1 MINPLDELSDIY
13 LGQISEAD
21 NSPEAIKARVMQ
33 HVRAIR
39 YRARKEGDQL
49 NKAYNDYMA
58 GQAGISATEKSMV
71 KERLGLTGGSEHQEG
86 MAYGMY
92 KGSGKPAGVMKD
104 YLDKKAK
111 KLEKEKEKQKPEYK
125 NNPAF
130 GDPSHHSN
138 RKTRTEAKQ
147 EGGYISNAAKA
158 EVRNERRFGKK
169 GSATPT
175 GTFGQGTSEK
185 AKLAVK
191 RGEEHKARRGVKTK
205 PTVTIDKPDRLVS
218 LRVSKEGYYDWR
230 QELSEYSGSMP
241 VKVSDAE
248 KRITEKK
255 VKNKV
260 TVNPAQGQAE
270 SFAKELG
277 GQLLE
282 ACEVFQMFELD
293 NGQIQLLEVKDKK
306 GKGSGTKDACYHKVK
321 SRYSVW
327 PSAYASGAL
336 VKCRRVGADNWGNST
351 KKEDVQWKDIQY
363 KAKSGESTFLSDL
376 DGNISFEIVDV
387 IVPAVKEA
395 KVDKGRSDYGK
406 ASIRNYRRMGPGH
419 DEPGMFD
426 PEGKRG
432 KTIDKRREEH
442 KARRGVKGAKVPAY
456 KVEEVEVAEDYETKK
471 KEEIMGAL
479 KKRDLKQKVK
489 EKIAA
494 DIIKRKGDVSK
505 SDDRY
510 AYESVEQI
518 DELSNTTTANYLYH
532 ARVDK
537 GYVHGGKMG
546 KYQKAR
552 DKGIKR
558 AEKKLGKKVSDR
570 LRYVADYD
578 TRTMRDDPN
587 TSEYP
592 RKFKVKEEVVS
603 EGPLG
608 AIAGGVLGGAV
619 GGPAGAIAGAAL
631 GSKVDVLGGGKK
643 KTKATKP
650 TPAPKPAPKPNVD
663 AEKAKK
669 AKRARLVKI
678 MDKERLNKEGYSNWR
693 DTLDEKCWA
702 GYEKK
707 GMKTMFGKRYPNCV
721 KKKTNSEEVEFQEKL
736 DLKKADMGDV
746 VKDFY
751 KSDAPQFKGR
761 SKEKRREMAIAAK
774 LTAERGKLPEEVV
787 TEVSKK
793 TLGSYVK
800 KAATEI
806 GTSAMKGDYKKMQKR
821 HKGVLDASDK
831 LTKEEVG
838 LSTSVKATKAKEE
851 AMLRKKEQ
859 EAVAKKKMKEEV
871 VTELNRFE
879 KEKGVDTKTGK
890 PVTKGGTAKS
900 DKAFQFVMKKFG
912 KQRVGANQP
921 KKVRGAKNPNETSP
935 TKQKLARMKA
945 AKASSRAFE
954 TRAKKAGYK
963 TAQDYANVV
972 ARYGSEDNM
981 KKGRGLG
988 T

>member
-49 NKAYNDYMA
+49 TKAYNDYMA

-71 KERLGLTGGSEHQEG
+71 KERLGLTGGAQHQEG
-86 MAYGMY
+86 MAYGLSR
-92 KGSGKPAGVMKD
+92 GTGKPSGPM
-104 YLDKKAK
+104 
-111 KLEKEKEKQKPEYK
+111 
-125 NNPAF
+125 
-130 GDPSHHSN
+130 
-138 RKTRTEAKQ
+138 
-147 EGGYISNAAKA
+147 AA
-158 EVRNERRFGKK
+158 FGKK
-169 GSATPT
+169 KT
-175 GTFGQGTSEK
+175 K
-185 AKLAVK
+185 
-191 RGEEHKARRGVKTK
+191 KTK
-205 PTVTIDKPDRLVS
+205 PTVTIDKPDKLVS
-218 LRVSKEGYYDWR
+218 LRVSKEGYYSWR
-230 QELSEYSGSMP
+230 HELSEYSGMMP
-241 VKVSDAE
+241 KKNSDAE
-248 KRITEKK
+248 IKITEKK
-255 VKNKV
+255 VKNKII
-260 TVNPAQGQAE
+260 VNPAQGQAE

-282 ACEVFQMFELD
+282 ACEVFQIFEVD
-293 NGQIQLLEVKDKK
+293 DDQIQLLEVKDRK

-336 VKCRRVGADNWGNST
+336 VKCRRVGAANWGNST
-351 KKEDVQWKDIQY
+351 KKEDVQWKDIKY
-363 KAKSGESTFLSDL
+363 KAKSGESTFLSDS
-376 DGNISFEIVDV
+376 DGNIAFEIVDV
-387 IVPAVKEA
+387 IAPAVQEA
-395 KVDKGRSDYGK
+395 KVDTGRSDYGK

-419 DEPGMFD
+419 DDPGMFD

-456 KVEEVEVAEDYETKK
+456 KVSEDYETKK

-510 AYESVEQI
+510 AYESVEVVT
-518 DELSNTTTANYLYH
+518 ELEKKTLGNYVKKASTDLATRSIKH
-532 ARVDK
+532 GMTGGTETGGDPDSSENVEKINKRHSGIMKAVDK
-537 GYVHGGKMG
+537 LK
-546 KYQKAR
+546 
-552 DKGIKR
+552 
-558 AEKKLGKKVSDR
+558 
-570 LRYVADYD
+570 
-578 TRTMRDDPN
+578 
-587 TSEYP
+587 
-592 RKFKVKEEVVS
+592 
-603 EGPLG
+603 
-608 AIAGGVLGGAV
+608 
-619 GGPAGAIAGAAL
+619 
-631 GSKVDVLGGGKK
+631 
-643 KTKATKP
+643 
-650 TPAPKPAPKPNVD
+650 
-663 AEKAKK
+663 
-669 AKRARLVKI
+669 
-678 MDKERLNKEGYSNWR
+678 KEGFSNWR
-693 DTLDEKCWA
+693 ETLDEKCWK

-721 KKKTNSEEVEFQEKL
+721 KKKTKSEEVEFQEKL

-774 LTAERGKLPEEVV
+774 LTAERGKLPEDY
-787 TEVSKK
+787 SANPAQQ
-793 TLGSYVK
+793 
-800 KAATEI
+800 AAI
-806 GTSAMKGDYKKMQKR
+806 AI
-821 HKGVLDASDK
+821 A
-831 LTKEEVG
+831 
-838 LSTSVKATKAKEE
+838 
-851 AMLRKKEQ
+851 KKERKQ
-859 EAVAKKKMKEEV
+859 DLKVAQKKKMKEEI

-890 PVTKGGTAKS
+890 PVTKGGTAKN
-900 DKAFQFVMKKFG
+900 DKAFQFVMKKVG
-912 KQRVGANQP
+912 KQRMGANQP

-935 TKQKLARMKA
+935 TKQKMTRMKA

-954 TRAKKAGYK
+954 TRAKRAGYK